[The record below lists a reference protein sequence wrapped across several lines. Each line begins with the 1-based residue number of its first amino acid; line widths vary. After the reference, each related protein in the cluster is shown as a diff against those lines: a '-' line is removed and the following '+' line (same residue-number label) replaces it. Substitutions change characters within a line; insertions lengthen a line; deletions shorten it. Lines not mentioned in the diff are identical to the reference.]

1 MLTPVAEEE
10 SREEGQILM
19 VLTFGL
25 GLVSE
30 VILAFSGPRFYTVGY
45 WHDSNELNILVS
57 LGKDNNSTDLVD
69 LKFPDNT
76 F

>member
-25 GLVSE
+25 GLVSG

-45 WHDSNELNILVS
+45 
-57 LGKDNNSTDLVD
+57 
-69 LKFPDNT
+69 
-76 F
+76 

>member
-30 VILAFSGPRFYTVGY
+30 VILAFSAPRFYTVGY
-45 WHDSNELNILVS
+45 
-57 LGKDNNSTDLVD
+57 
-69 LKFPDNT
+69 
-76 F
+76 